1 MTENNKIKD
10 NDEDNNLSYNI
21 KDNER
26 SRKVNWWINE
36 LDSLGIKKTSS
47 SIGISSSEYSNN
59 KMESVKSQQ
68 FEDITD
74 NLKQRFIRDYKSA
87 IVTNE

>member
-47 SIGISSSEYSNN
+47 IGISSS
-59 KMESVKSQQ
+59 
-68 FEDITD
+68 
-74 NLKQRFIRDYKSA
+74 
-87 IVTNE
+87 

>member
-47 SIGISSSEYSNN
+47 SIGISNSEYSNN

-68 FEDITD
+68 FEDLTD
-74 NLKQRFIRDYKSA
+74 NLK
-87 IVTNE
+87 

>member
-1 MTENNKIKD
+1 MTENNKVKD

-21 KDNER
+21 KDNEQ
-26 SRKVNWWINE
+26 SGKVNWWINE

-59 KMESVKSQQ
+59 KRESVNSQQ
-68 FEDITD
+68 LEDLTD
-74 NLKQRFIRDYKSA
+74 NLKQSFIREYKVCYS
-87 IVTNE
+87 N

>member
-21 KDNER
+21 KDNQR

-47 SIGISSSEYSNN
+47 SIGISNSEYSNN

-68 FEDITD
+68 FEDLTD
-74 NLKQRFIRDYKSA
+74 NLK
-87 IVTNE
+87 

>member
-1 MTENNKIKD
+1 MTENNKVKD

-21 KDNER
+21 KDNEQ
-26 SRKVNWWINE
+26 SGKVNWWINE

-47 SIGISSSEYSNN
+47 SIGISGSEYSNN

-68 FEDITD
+68 LEDLTD
-74 NLKQRFIRDYKSA
+74 NLKQSFIRDYKVCYSK
-87 IVTNE
+87 

>member
-10 NDEDNNLSYNI
+10 NDEDDNLSYNI

-47 SIGISSSEYSNN
+47 SIGISNSEYSNN

-68 FEDITD
+68 FEDLTD
-74 NLKQRFIRDYKSA
+74 NLK
-87 IVTNE
+87 